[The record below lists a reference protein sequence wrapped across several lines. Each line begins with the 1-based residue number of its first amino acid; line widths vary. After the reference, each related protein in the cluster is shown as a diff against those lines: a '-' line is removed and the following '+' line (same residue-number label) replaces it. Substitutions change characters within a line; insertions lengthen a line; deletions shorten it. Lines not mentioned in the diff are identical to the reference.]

1 VTTPRHLRYRP
12 QKTDIWPLPA
22 LLAWAAAWALF
33 AALVALDA
41 PTWQLF
47 VMPTALGALFAMG
60 GATRWRRWLVAAG
73 FPLSLAA
80 SGLAG
85 ALPPLA
91 WLLPLAVLALVYPMR
106 SWRDAPLFPTPK
118 GALAGLSRHVT
129 LPPAARVIDAGCGLG
144 DGLRELHREYPQ
156 ARLEGLEWSW
166 LLVWACRWRC
176 RWALVRRRDLW
187 AADWSGYDLVY
198 LFQRPESMARA
209 VAKASRELRRGAWM
223 ASLEF
228 PASDLRPRAVHACA
242 DGRSVWLYRVP
253 FDAVAPRRPAA
264 QTVI

>member
-1 VTTPRHLRYRP
+1 MT
-12 QKTDIWPLPA
+12 WPLPA

-33 AALVALDA
+33 AALARLGAA
-41 PTWQLF
+41 PWMLLAS
-47 VMPTALGALFAMG
+47 PTVLGALLAMR
-60 GATRWRRWLVAAG
+60 GATRWRRGLVAAG

-85 ALPPLA
+85 ALPPWA
-91 WLLPLAVLALVYPMR
+91 WLLPLAALALVYPMR

-118 GALAGLSRHVT
+118 GALAGLSRRVS
-129 LPPAARVIDAGCGLG
+129 LPPSARLLDAGCGLG

-156 ARLEGLEWSW
+156 ASLEGLEWSW
-166 LLVWACRWRC
+166 PLVWACRLRC
-176 RWALVRRRDLW
+176 RWAQVRRRDLW

-209 VAKASRELRRGAWM
+209 VAKAARELHRGAWM

-228 PASDLRPRAVHACA
+228 PAAGLQPQAVHACA
-242 DGRSVWLYRVP
+242 DGRNVWLYRVP
-253 FDAVAPRRPAA
+253 FDAVAG
-264 QTVI
+264 